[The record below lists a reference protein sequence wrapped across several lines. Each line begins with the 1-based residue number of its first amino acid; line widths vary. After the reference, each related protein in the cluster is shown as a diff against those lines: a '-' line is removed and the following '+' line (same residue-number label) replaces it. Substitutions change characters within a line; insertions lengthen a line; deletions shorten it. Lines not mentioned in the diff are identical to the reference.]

1 MRILVT
7 NDDGVDAPGL
17 RVAET
22 IAAGLAEDV
31 WTVAPSSN
39 RSGTGQSVSLHEPLS
54 CIQQGPKQYVLS
66 GTPAD
71 CVMYGV
77 GHLLRDMPPD
87 VVFSGVNHGA
97 NLSDSIMY
105 SGTIGAV
112 LAAEHLGIAGVA
124 LSQAYRGEGVDFGPA
139 RRYARSAL
147 QTLWA
152 RQDRVRC
159 WSLNF
164 PATMGGSAPSLR
176 IVREARQPVSRPRWI
191 ADSDASG
198 QARQRLMFAY
208 DSRHV
213 TEPETD
219 IAALREGRV
228 AAMALRGAR
237 SDPNIPGPSAA
248 FEWPM
253 RG

>member
-17 RVAET
+17 RVAEA
-22 IAAGLAEDV
+22 IAAGLSDDV

-39 RSGTGQSVSLHEPLS
+39 RSGTGQSVSLHEPLA
-54 CIQQGPKQYVLS
+54 CIQQGPKQYVLP

-77 GHLLRDMPPD
+77 GHLLRDTPPD

-124 LSQAYRGEGVDFGPA
+124 LSQAYRGERIDFEPSRRWA
-139 RRYARSAL
+139 RTAL
-147 QTLWA
+147 HTLWA
-152 RQDRVRC
+152 QQDAVRC
-159 WSLNF
+159 WSINF
-164 PATMGGSAPSLR
+164 PATLGDTAPCLR
-176 IVREARQPVSRPRWI
+176 IVREARLPVSQPRWI
-191 ADSDASG
+191 ADRDA
-198 QARQRLMFAY
+198 QDPRQQRLTFAY

-213 TEPETD
+213 TDPDRD
-219 IAALREGRV
+219 IAALRNGRV